1 MPAPYRKK
9 DSVLEMSDRER
20 EARRLAELARPG
32 RDALEGVYPEQFLVP
47 AGAAALSKIKKAL
60 TPNKVAPK
68 VSMPPDRMR
77 EPQGDPWKYVKGG
90 KQDPLE
96 LLRKKEKAVAR
107 KEFDDAVDLATT
119 RAQRRWGAEFSA
131 RESSAQNENERSS
144 TKYKKGGA
152 VKANKHRGDGIA
164 QRGKT
169 RGRII

>member
-20 EARRLAELARPG
+20 EARRQAALMRPG
-32 RDALEGVYPEQFLVP
+32 RDAIEGVYPEQFLVP
-47 AGAAALSKIKKAL
+47 AGAAALKKIKKAL
-60 TPNKVAPK
+60 TPNKVAPR

-77 EPQGDPWKYVKGG
+77 EPQGDPWKYVEGG

-96 LLRKKEKAVAR
+96 LLRKQEKAITR
-107 KEFDDAVDLATT
+107 EQFDKKVDQAVT
-119 RAQRRWGAEFSA
+119 RAQRRGGAELLSREFSP
-131 RESSAQNENERSS
+131 QNENERSS

-169 RGRII
+169 RGRMI